1 MQGNFGDVSSA
12 GEIDITFVEARK
24 LVSASKFSTMSPF
37 ARAEVGVG
45 ARFNTASAHK
55 GGVAPKWDQKATLRT
70 QNASTA
76 DIAIHVRAKATFGGS
91 SMLGQFQTPLQPCVG
106 VCV

>member
-24 LVSASKFSTMSPF
+24 LVSTSKFSTMSPF
-37 ARAEVGVG
+37 ARVELEVG

-55 GGVAPKWDQKATLRT
+55 GGVTPTWDQKATLPT
-70 QNASTA
+70 KNASTA
-76 DIAIHVRAKATFGGS
+76 NMEIHVRAKAMLGGS
-91 SMLGQFQTPLQPCVG
+91 SMLGRFQTPVQQ
-106 VCV
+106 